1 MNLMYVYIYR
11 ERETK
16 LRHKNGVTLNDI
28 TSLNNLL
35 LNKNFDKFTIRLHYI
50 HIPFILA
57 KFHGNQR
64 SIIMLSINYLN
75 SSFLV

>member
-1 MNLMYVYIYR
+1 MYIYIYR

-35 LNKNFDKFTIRLHYI
+35 LNKNFDKSTIRLHYI

-57 KFHGNQR
+57 KFHRNQR
-64 SIIMLSINYLN
+64 SIIMLSIKRSNFK
-75 SSFLV
+75 FL